1 MWTRKHGLTGNNL
14 RVLESLAKFCLQFY
28 FKIYFDVK
36 VRHLIVDAP
45 YHVLTGL
52 RILRTQP
59 KKVRDAITF
68 YVRTGAWYSHP
79 ECLILSLLASP
90 IISER
95 KFAIGQVIKLRG
107 GSEFGDNSLR
117 PRITPKLNLSATSL
131 LTLISWAPGKVQEP
145 SFTCSLSTSEI
156 LGFEKIPY
164 IPPKFTCHAQST
176 ERFNSFHSFI
186 RFNLFPQSSEACDR
200 VSGSCVRPGG
210 KRWLHPSQD
219 TSSGRDAAIQDKSTH
234 HGHILR

>member
-28 FKIYFDVK
+28 FKIYFDVN
-36 VRHLIVDAP
+36 
-45 YHVLTGL
+45 
-52 RILRTQP
+52 
-59 KKVRDAITF
+59 
-68 YVRTGAWYSHP
+68 
-79 ECLILSLLASP
+79 
-90 IISER
+90 SER
-95 KFAIGQVIKLRG
+95 KFAIDQVIKLRG

-131 LTLISWAPGKVQEP
+131 TTLISWAPGKVQEP

-164 IPPKFTCHAQST
+164 LPPKFTCHAQST

-186 RFNLFPQSSEACDR
+186 RFNLFPQSSEACDG
-200 VSGSCVRPGG
+200 VSGSCVRPGRQ
-210 KRWLHPSQD
+210 RWFHPSQD
-219 TSSGRDAAIQDKSTH
+219 TSSGGDAAVQDKSTH
-234 HGHILR
+234 HGYFLR

>member
-95 KFAIGQVIKLRG
+95 KFAIDQVIKLRG

-117 PRITPKLNLSATSL
+117 PRITPKLDLSATSL
-131 LTLISWAPGKVQEP
+131 TTLISWAPGKVQEP
-145 SFTCSLSTSEI
+145 SFTCSLST
-156 LGFEKIPY
+156 
-164 IPPKFTCHAQST
+164 
-176 ERFNSFHSFI
+176 
-186 RFNLFPQSSEACDR
+186 
-200 VSGSCVRPGG
+200 
-210 KRWLHPSQD
+210 
-219 TSSGRDAAIQDKSTH
+219 
-234 HGHILR
+234 

>member
-1 MWTRKHGLTGNNL
+1 MRALG
-14 RVLESLAKFCLQFY
+14 SLVKFCLQYY

-36 VRHLIVDAP
+36 VRHFIVDAP

-59 KKVRDAITF
+59 KKVRDVITF

-95 KFAIGQVIKLRG
+95 KFAIAQVLKLRG
-107 GSEFGDNSLR
+107 GREFGDNSLR

-131 LTLISWAPGKVQEP
+131 PSLISWAPGKVQEP

-164 IPPKFTCHAQST
+164 IPPKFICHTQST
-176 ERFNSFHSFI
+176 ERFKSFHFI
-186 RFNLFPQSSEACDR
+186 IR
-200 VSGSCVRPGG
+200 
-210 KRWLHPSQD
+210 
-219 TSSGRDAAIQDKSTH
+219 
-234 HGHILR
+234 